1 VIGRR
6 RHLLRG
12 LLEHG
17 FRPGLEPQRPSIG
30 AMHALV
36 PTLLEAFDAPED
48 SRDEAYVDTLKGS
61 RTPPITSASRLP
73 STGGP

>member
-36 PTLLEAFDAPED
+36 PTLLDAFDARADPA
-48 SRDEAYVDTLKGS
+48 DEAYVDTLKGS
-61 RTPPITSASRLP
+61 RTPPIASARKPP